1 MNELLSWSA
10 DITLGLVLLGV
21 LFSVI
26 RLLYGPSLPDRVV
39 ALDLIAVLL
48 IATIA
53 VLSIKNND
61 PMFMN
66 VGLALG
72 LISFLSTVAF
82 ARYIGRRRTVE
93 EKDTVPI
100 EKSFCDWGTDSNGN
114 GS

>member
-1 MNELLSWSA
+1 MNELLAWA
-10 DITLGLVLLGV
+10 TDLTLALILLGV

-26 RLLYGPSLPDRVV
+26 RLLLGPSLPDRVV
-39 ALDLIAVLL
+39 SLDLISVLL

-61 PMFMN
+61 SMFMN

-93 EKDTVPI
+93 NRDTVPL
-100 EKSFCDWGTDSNGN
+100 EKSFNDWGDQHYE
-114 GS
+114 

>member
-1 MNELLSWSA
+1 MNGIVAWSA
-10 DITLGLVLLGV
+10 DITLALILLGV

-26 RLLYGPSLPDRVV
+26 RLLLGPSLPDRVV
-39 ALDLIAVLL
+39 SLDLIAVML
-48 IATIA
+48 IAIIA

-61 PMFMN
+61 SMFMN

-93 EKDTVPI
+93 KRDTIPL
-100 EKSFCDWGTDSNGN
+100 EKSFCDWGDQPNE
-114 GS
+114 

>member
-1 MNELLSWSA
+1 MNELLAWA
-10 DITLGLVLLGV
+10 TDLTLALILLGV

-26 RLLYGPSLPDRVV
+26 RLLLGPSLPDRVV
-39 ALDLIAVLL
+39 SLDLISVLL

-61 PMFMN
+61 SMFMN

-93 EKDTVPI
+93 NRDTVPL
-100 EKSFCDWGTDSNGN
+100 EKSFSDWGDQHYE
-114 GS
+114 